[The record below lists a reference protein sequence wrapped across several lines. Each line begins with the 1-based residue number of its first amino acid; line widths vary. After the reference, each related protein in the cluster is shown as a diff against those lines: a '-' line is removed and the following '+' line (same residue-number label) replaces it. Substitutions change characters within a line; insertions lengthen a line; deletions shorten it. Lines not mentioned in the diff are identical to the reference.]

1 MKHTKLVM
9 LGILTSSLYASGF
22 YGGVDIGAS
31 IINAKANGYAG
42 INVQELL
49 FDINKSKVKL
59 APGVFVGYKINSEAN
74 GGGRTIF

>member
-9 LGILTSSLYASGF
+9 LGVLTSSIYASGF

-31 IINAKANGYAG
+31 IVKDKIKGEIDAN
-42 INVQELL
+42 ELL
-49 FDINKSKVKL
+49 KRQTKTKIM
-59 APGVFVGYKINSEAN
+59 PGIFVGYKINSEAN